1 MPSKGVQIYSYI
13 AVPGAQIEL
22 SVPGQ
27 TITRD
32 EQRVFHQDRLEID
45 KRNLQGTFN
54 FTGTFQ
60 FRVIHNGQEIAKE
73 SVDVNTMTGGL
84 ESGKNYGSDVQSLGS
99 TDGSRNHEVD
109 GRPSLKGNK

>member
-1 MPSKGVQIYSYI
+1 MPSKGVQIHSYL
-13 AVPGAQIEL
+13 AVPNAQIEF

-27 TITRD
+27 TINHD

-45 KRNLQGTFN
+45 KRNIQGTFN

-73 SVDVNTMTGGL
+73 FVNVNTMTGNL
-84 ESGKNYGSDVQSLGS
+84 ESGWSPPPQCYLESAD
-99 TDGSRNHEVD
+99 
-109 GRPSLKGNK
+109 